1 MSESPHV
8 LLVAGESSGDLRGAE
23 LVRALRQKIPEVT
36 FSGVG
41 GDRLKAE
48 GMEILVA
55 AEELS
60 IMGLTEVFAQGNT
73 ILRSYR
79 KVRRAILGKDGPRP
93 DLVILIDFPDFNLR
107 LASVAKRHGIPV
119 FYYVGPQV
127 WAWRRY
133 RIRTLARRVD
143 RLAVVF
149 PFEAEL
155 YQGLTQVDFVGHP
168 ALETVRAEATRS
180 AVRAE
185 LGIADGERLVA
196 LLPGSRRAEIA
207 SLLPVL
213 QGALAAQRDARGVIA
228 LAGEDLRGAAEALAD
243 PELPILTGRTWDL
256 VAAADLVLLSS
267 GTATLETALL
277 GTPMVVAYCLS
288 PLSFAIAKRLVK
300 VDHIAMP
307 NLILERRAVPELV
320 QDEVTVERMAAA
332 AREILEDPKLA
343 ARMRQD
349 LAMVRERLGNP
360 GAAGRAA
367 AIAAEM
373 LGRGPE

>member
-1 MSESPHV
+1 MSEPPHV

>member
-1 MSESPHV
+1 VSEPPHV

-349 LAMVRERLGNP
+349 LAMVRERLGSP

>member
-267 GTATLETALL
+267 GTATMETALL

-349 LAMVRERLGNP
+349 LAMVRERLGSP